1 MVDVSLVNDVRQPF
15 ERTKGSN
22 PKEKKKKKKT
32 EKNFPSSSSSSSSVV
47 YWRVSKRMHI
57 FVFDT
62 RNLKVHKFVFRA

>member
-22 PKEKKKKKKT
+22 PKEKKKKT
-32 EKNFPSSSSSSSSVV
+32 EKNFPSSSSSSSVV